1 VEQVTHVGR
10 VAWRQQGK
18 LLEMRKIMDWK
29 TGTGSRA
36 DFLHQL
42 RPHVLSVDRFLNDDE
57 QALADAL
64 LLPKLPCFLVPA
76 LPE

>member
-1 VEQVTHVGR
+1 MWEGSHGGSK
-10 VAWRQQGK
+10 ASYWK
-18 LLEMRKIMDWK
+18 CMRKIMDWK